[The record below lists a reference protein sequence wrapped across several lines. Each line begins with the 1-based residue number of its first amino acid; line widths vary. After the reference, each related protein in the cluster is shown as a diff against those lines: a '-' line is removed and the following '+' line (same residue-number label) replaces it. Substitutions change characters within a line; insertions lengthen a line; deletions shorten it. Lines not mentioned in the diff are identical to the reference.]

1 MEGHQIVRVLS
12 NVDEQQTTDLLF
24 LPAELF
30 FLETN
35 TLARKLLRKDR
46 GVPGKKT
53 IRYVHERTME
63 KTYWVSEWTV
73 LESFSVRYVSYST
86 S

>member
-30 FLETN
+30 FLETD
-35 TLARKLLRKDR
+35 TLARKLLRKNGRVPADTGVRNSRGTRNDR
-46 GVPGKKT
+46 T
-53 IRYVHERTME
+53 H
-63 KTYWVSEWTV
+63 
-73 LESFSVRYVSYST
+73 
-86 S
+86 